1 MVFKHSLL
9 SNHPNWGWMEVR
21 FMKAVGINGYGTIGK
36 RVADAVS
43 CQDDMKI
50 VGVTKRT
57 PDFEAKMAV
66 EKGYDLYISA
76 PEREGLFKDAGIE
89 VSGTINDLYDQLD
102 IIVDCTPEG
111 VGARNKTDVYEKKGL
126 KAIFEGGEKHDRIG
140 QSFNS
145 FSNFDDSIGA
155 DYVRVVSCNTTGLC
169 RTLNPIKDLAGIKK
183 VRAVMVRRGA
193 DPGQIKKGPINA
205 IVPNP
210 PTVPSHHG
218 PDVQT
223 VMYGLNIITMAL
235 LVPTT
240 LMHQHNLMVELDNS
254 VVVDDVID
262 ILEKTPRVLLVE
274 ASKGLGS
281 TAEIMEYA
289 RDLGRPRGDLFEIA
303 VWKESLNIVDGE
315 LYYMQ
320 AIHQESDV
328 VPENVDAI
336 RAMLEMESD
345 SVKSI
350 KKTNKNM
357 GIMG

>member
-1 MVFKHSLL
+1 
-9 SNHPNWGWMEVR
+9 
-21 FMKAVGINGYGTIGK
+21 MKAVGINGYGTIGK

>member
-1 MVFKHSLL
+1 
-9 SNHPNWGWMEVR
+9 
-21 FMKAVGINGYGTIGK
+21 MKAVGINGYGTIGK
-36 RVADAVS
+36 RVADAVA
-43 CQDDMKI
+43 CQDDMQI

-66 EKGYDLYISA
+66 EKGYDLYISV
-76 PEREGLFKDAGIE
+76 PEREGMFKDAGIDIA
-89 VSGTINDLYDQLD
+89 GTIDELYDKLD

-111 VGARNKTDVYEKKGL
+111 VGAQNKENIYRKKGL
-126 KAIFEGGEKHDRIG
+126 KAIFQGGEKHDQIG
-140 QSFNS
+140 KSFNS
-145 FSNFDDSIGA
+145 FSNYKDAWGA

-169 RTLNPIKDLAGIKK
+169 RTLNPIDQMAGIKK

-223 VMYGLNIITMAL
+223 VMYGLNITTMAL

-240 LMHQHNLMVELDNS
+240 IMHQHNLMVELEKP
-254 VVVDDVID
+254 VTVEDVID
-262 ILEKTPRVLLVE
+262 TLENTPRVVLVE
-274 ASKGLGS
+274 ANKGLGS

-289 RDLGRPRGDLFEIA
+289 RDIGRPRSDLFEIA

-336 RAMLEMESD
+336 RSMLEMEPD
-345 SVKSI
+345 ADKSI
-350 KKTNKNM
+350 EKTNKNM
-357 GIMG
+357 GILG

>member
-1 MVFKHSLL
+1 
-9 SNHPNWGWMEVR
+9 
-21 FMKAVGINGYGTIGK
+21 MKAVGINGYGTIGK

-76 PEREGLFKDAGIE
+76 PEREGLFKDAGID

-223 VMYGLNIITMAL
+223 VMYGLNITTMAL

-262 ILEKTPRVLLVE
+262 ALEMTPRVLLVE
-274 ASKGLGS
+274 ASRGLGS

-345 SVKSI
+345 SVKSV
-350 KKTNKNM
+350 KKTNMNM
-357 GIMG
+357 GIIG